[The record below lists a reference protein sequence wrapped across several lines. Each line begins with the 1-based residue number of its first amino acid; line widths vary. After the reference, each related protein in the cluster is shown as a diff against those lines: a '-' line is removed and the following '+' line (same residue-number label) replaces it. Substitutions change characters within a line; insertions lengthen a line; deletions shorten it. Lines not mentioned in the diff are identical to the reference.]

1 MGLFGRKKE
10 VKVENVSQMK
20 IEAQRVAEA
29 KEANRESLFTSPEDF
44 MKFTSEQLNTKLSQP
59 APVQNIE
66 PIKPVNQ
73 IPQLASQSMQQ
84 EKQNFAPLFIKIDRY
99 KNILRSLSEL
109 KTTLAIAKNA
119 FVMLEQMEKIK
130 SDNLNLISNAM
141 DKVEKKLVVLDAE
154 FLRPSGFQDEMSD
167 TYEMES
173 LQGVISDLRTQIEEL
188 KNDMQQVG

>member
-1 MGLFGRKKE
+1 
-10 VKVENVSQMK
+10 
-20 IEAQRVAEA
+20 
-29 KEANRESLFTSPEDF
+29 
-44 MKFTSEQLNTKLSQP
+44 
-59 APVQNIE
+59 
-66 PIKPVNQ
+66 
-73 IPQLASQSMQQ
+73 
-84 EKQNFAPLFIKIDRY
+84 
-99 KNILRSLSEL
+99 
-109 KTTLAIAKNA
+109 
-119 FVMLEQMEKIK
+119 MEKIK